1 MNIYLNHATILSN
14 QILHTA
20 IEQNASDIH
29 YIPKESKIDIYF
41 RVIGKRQFF
50 KQLSLQAYTTI
61 LAYYKF
67 ISNMDIGETRKP
79 QQGAIS
85 ISYKNQKFSLRLSSL
100 PTNTTESLVIR
111 ILPQKKIQQLE
122 ELFLFPKQIQQ
133 INKWLKY
140 RAGVILLTGPT
151 GSGKTTT
158 LYAMVKSLMK
168 DRKYQIIT
176 LEDPIEKE
184 LNDVIQVP
192 INESTG
198 ITYDDGLKAALRH
211 DPDILLVGEIRDK
224 KTAEF
229 VFRAAYTGH
238 LVLSTLH
245 AKDTL
250 GTIQRLIDME
260 IQPMDLKQSLLAVAS
275 VQLIPLHVWKYREN
289 RAAILELL
297 AGNALTTTIDQKGIK
312 MNIYDFQKLKRK
324 AFAYGFIHQSFLF

>member
-1 MNIYLNHATILSN
+1 MNHATILSN

>member
-1 MNIYLNHATILSN
+1 MNHATILSN
-14 QILHTA
+14 QILYTA

>member
-1 MNIYLNHATILSN
+1 M
-14 QILHTA
+14 
-20 IEQNASDIH
+20 E
-29 YIPKESKIDIYF
+29 
-41 RVIGKRQFF
+41 
-50 KQLSLQAYTTI
+50 KQE
-61 LAYYKF
+61 
-67 ISNMDIGETRKP
+67 NP

-85 ISYKNQKFSLRLSSL
+85 ISYKSQKFSLRLSSL